1 MNEKP
6 KRLLSLDTLRGFDM
20 LWIIGG
26 ERVIHAWAKTS
37 ESSVAQSLANQFRH
51 VPWDGFRFYDLIF
64 PLFIFMAGMSMP
76 YAISSKVEKGA
87 NKNDILNRLIKRLIL
102 LLVLGAVYNGF
113 LQFQENQRYASV
125 LARIGISTFIA
136 GLIVL
141 YFDIHKQLLILI
153 GIILGYWLALILF
166 AAPGFS
172 GGELSIFGNFS
183 SFVDSNLLP
192 GRLHKGIHDPEG
204 ILSNIP
210 AAATAL
216 LGVMS
221 GHIIRSQK
229 EEMSKFKIILG
240 MGCVLLA
247 LGWAWNFM
255 LPVNK
260 NIWTSSFVLVT
271 AGWSNILFA
280 FFYLIID
287 VKQYQKW
294 SLPFQW
300 IGVNSILIYML
311 ASGKIVDFNAISE
324 YFFMGIANWL
334 TSDYSVIIVALM
346 TIVIELLLLHY
357 LYKKKTFL
365 KV

>member
-1 MNEKP
+1 MNEKA
-6 KRLLSLDTLRGFDM
+6 KRLMSLDSLRGFDM

-26 ERVIHAWAKTS
+26 ERVIHAWAKSTDNTA
-37 ESSVAQSLANQFRH
+37 VHSLAEQFHH

-76 YAISSKVEKGA
+76 YAISSKLEKGED
-87 NKNDILNRLIKRLIL
+87 KNVLFRRLVKRLIL
-102 LLVLGAVYNGF
+102 LLVLGLIYNGF
-113 LQFQENQRYASV
+113 LQFQGNQRYTGV

-136 GLIVL
+136 ATIVL
-141 YFDIHKQLLILI
+141 YCGIHRQLYILI
-153 GIILGYWLALILF
+153 GILLAYWFSMKFF
-166 AAPGFS
+166 AAPGFTA
-172 GGELSIFGNFS
+172 GDLSIYGNFA
-183 SFVDSNLLP
+183 SFTDSNLLP

-204 ILSNIP
+204 LLTNIP

-229 EEMSKFKIILG
+229 NEIYKFKIIFSLG
-240 MGCVLLA
+240 LILLT
-247 LGWAWNFM
+247 LGWLWNTV

-260 NIWTSSFVLVT
+260 NLWTPSFVLVT

-280 FFYLIID
+280 VFYLIID
-287 VKQYQKW
+287 VKQYRKW

-324 YFFMGIANWL
+324 YFFLGTARWLSEDFSLIIIA
-334 TSDYSVIIVALM
+334 IM
-346 TIVIELLLLHY
+346 TIGIELLLLNF
-357 LYKKKTFL
+357 LYRKNTFL

>member
-1 MNEKP
+1 MIEKP
-6 KRLLSLDTLRGFDM
+6 KRLMSLDTLRGFDM

-26 ERVIHAWAKTS
+26 ERVIHAWAKTTDN
-37 ESSVAQSLANQFRH
+37 SVAHQLSEQFHH
-51 VPWDGFRFYDLIF
+51 VAWNGFRFYDLIF

-76 YAISSKVEKGA
+76 YAITSKVEKGED
-87 NKNDILNRLIKRLIL
+87 KNILLTRLVKRLFL
-102 LLVLGAVYNGF
+102 LLLLGAVYNGL
-113 LQFQENQRYASV
+113 LQFNDQQRYASV

-136 GLIVL
+136 GLVVL
-141 YFDIHKQLLILI
+141 YFNIHKQLYILL
-153 GIILGYWLALILF
+153 GIIFGYWAAMLF
-166 AAPGFS
+166 YSAPGFAS
-172 GGELSIFGNFS
+172 GELSIFGNFA
-183 SFVDSNLLP
+183 SFVDSNFLP

-204 ILSNIP
+204 FLSNIP

-221 GHIIRSQK
+221 GHIIRSK
-229 EEMSKFKIILG
+229 KDEMSKFKT
-240 MGCVLLA
+240 VLA
-247 LGWAWNFM
+247 LGIGLLILGWLWNIV

-300 IGVNSILIYML
+300 VGVNSILIYML
-311 ASGKIVDFNAISE
+311 AGGKIINFNGISE
-324 YFFMGIANWL
+324 YFFLGIANWL
-334 TSDYSVIIVALM
+334 SKDYSIIIIASM
-346 TIVIELLLLHY
+346 TILIELLLLHY

>member
-6 KRLLSLDTLRGFDM
+6 KRLMSLDALRGFDM

-26 ERVIHAWAKTS
+26 ERVIHAWAKSS
-37 ESSVAQSLANQFRH
+37 ENPVAHSLAEQFRH
-51 VPWDGFRFYDLIF
+51 VAWDGFRFYDLIF

-76 YAISSKVEKGA
+76 YAITSKVEKGED
-87 NKNDILNRLIKRLIL
+87 KSLLLQRLVKRLFL
-102 LLVLGAVYNGF
+102 LLLLGAIYNGV

-136 GLIVL
+136 GIVVL
-141 YFDIHKQLLILI
+141 YFNTHRQLYILI
-153 GIILGYWLALILF
+153 GILLGYWTALYF
-166 AAPGFS
+166 FTAPGFAF
-172 GGELSIFGNFS
+172 GELSIFGNVA
-183 SFVDSNLLP
+183 SFMDSNYLP

-204 ILSNIP
+204 LLSNIP

-229 EEMSKFKIILG
+229 SEMLKFKIVLG
-240 MGCVLLA
+240 LGAGLLMI
-247 LGWAWNFM
+247 GWIWNLV

-280 FFYLIID
+280 AFYLIID
-287 VKQYQKW
+287 IKQVQKW
-294 SLPFQW
+294 ALPFQW

-311 ASGKIVDFNAISE
+311 AGGGIVNFNSISE
-324 YFFMGIANWL
+324 YFFLGTANWISQ
-334 TSDYSVIIVALM
+334 TYSLIIISFMA
-346 TIVIELLLLHY
+346 IFIELLILRY
-357 LYKKKTFL
+357 LFKKKTFL